1 MDPTLIAA
9 AVSLIGG
16 LANSKAAG
24 PMPLP
29 ASPISVVGGNA
40 STVNGDGN
48 TVDQTGGT
56 PYVNTGYDPLA
67 GYRQATGS
75 TAGQQDQVAG
85 IPTGAF
91 LLLGFAAVLLMRK

>member
-1 MDPTLIAA
+1 
-9 AVSLIGG
+9 
-16 LANSKAAG
+16 
-24 PMPLP
+24 
-29 ASPISVVGGNA
+29 
-40 STVNGDGN
+40 VNGDGN